1 MKELDELLQYF
12 KSNEKN
18 IKFISKTTENYFLAR
33 NILDKIMKLSLL
45 IQQDFPFISNRLM
58 LLKNE
63 LFSYTCGVDVVIFG
77 RIFELLIL
85 LKSSMEQKNDDRWK
99 YIHPVLLQGQTKEK
113 FQYGFYSDAVFT
125 ATNILRSRLKAM
137 FHEADPQAKELD
149 GSPLIENLM
158 SEKAPKIMFSEGNT
172 LLDKDLQR
180 GYGAL
185 FKGWILAVRNQKA
198 HGVTDTLTEED
209 AFQELVLISML
220 MKALDKSSVV
230 IVQSQQADS

>member
-18 IKFISKTTENYFLAR
+18 IKFISNTTEYHSLAR

-58 LLKNE
+58 SLKNE
-63 LFSYTCGVDVVIFG
+63 LFSSTCCVDVVIFG
-77 RIFELLIL
+77 RILELLII
-85 LKSSMEQKNDDRWK
+85 LKNNIEQQNNNRWK

-113 FQYGFYSDAVFT
+113 FQHGFYSDAVFT
-125 ATNILRSRLKAM
+125 ATKILMSRLKAM
-137 FHEADPQAKELD
+137 LHEADPQAKELD

-198 HGVTDTLTEED
+198 HEVTDTLTEED

>member
-1 MKELDELLQYF
+1 MKDLDNVIYWFEQT
-12 KSNEKN
+12 KN
-18 IKFISKTTENYFLAR
+18 IIRFKVGTTANIQTIQSVISGLT
-33 NILDKIMKLSLL
+33 KISSDL
-45 IQQDFPFISNRLM
+45 QQDFPFYAKRISE
-58 LLKNE
+58 LKQH
-63 LFSYTCGVDVVIFG
+63 LFMPNSLINVAVFG
-77 RIFELLIL
+77 RIFELLII
-85 LKSSMEQKNDDRWK
+85 LKNNIEHQNNNRWK

-113 FQYGFYSDAVFT
+113 FQHGFYSDAVFT
-125 ATNILRSRLKAM
+125 ATKILMSRLKAM
-137 FHEADPQAKELD
+137 LHEADPQAKELD